1 VKKAWRSP
9 HLILTHLLLLLLLPA
24 ILFLS
29 PACSWVENNGAVV
42 ECEEGVEV
50 SPLVSYAG
58 EGLDTVAGEG
68 VVFAEPYDLTLQ
80 GATGQGKPKH
90 NAGPWAA
97 PVLVAYAVGAGL
109 AVAKQLAG
117 SK

>member
-1 VKKAWRSP
+1 
-9 HLILTHLLLLLLLPA
+9 
-24 ILFLS
+24 
-29 PACSWVENNGAVV
+29 VENNGAVV

-58 EGLDTVAGEG
+58 EGLDIIAGEG
-68 VVFAEPYDLTLQ
+68 IVFGEPYDLTLQ

-90 NAGPWAA
+90 NAGPWVG

-109 AVAKQLAG
+109 AVAKQLTG
-117 SK
+117 NK